1 MDIRVHACYHSV
13 FQRDLESDAHVFVY
27 HHPISRRV
35 TFFRPVH
42 FVHRVAHKATEVL
55 RRTLGTGWEH
65 SPEFIRDLSIIFYE
79 CDVDKNCCLT
89 WNNGEIRTFLHTVCD
104 RYHLPRLEERVIY
117 DMYRAFDHDSSH
129 SLDFAEA
136 QHLAHAMV
144 NTLLAATDCV
154 DHSKEGTR
162 NIDSSEIYMALAS
175 DEVQTGDDVQDNLR
189 EDTVAVAVES
199 RVSLGGI
206 PTEFKGI
213 SDMRTFD
220 DIPQASF
227 PRHETHNKYA
237 SDHSIVNAM
246 NFGHTILLRGRW
258 IVEKC
263 SCKEKF
269 VLSRRQ
275 DMPADAYWRPGE
287 LRPST
292 AAGHLLDDE
301 GLVKVVAIS
310 YCWWTPQHPDPN
322 GEQLMTIAAVLKSF
336 LDTVGNCAVFID
348 FCSFFQ
354 KPHATLQEKTSF
366 RCGLADVNLWYAH
379 PSTMVVRLTYV
390 PRNVRKYAV
399 RGWPVFEKLTSEM
412 TNQRGEVILVQEPMC
427 ECDWFQLLGT
437 GVALRDPP
445 TTPQTF
451 SKMVQ
456 KLVFTNGAD
465 RDLVVRKYEE
475 TYRDVMASLEDL
487 KLSDVGWDDDD
498 VTYLAKALQDMSS
511 LQEIQ
516 LNLNLFGDRGAQ
528 EIALSLWDG
537 PPVRVLGLQANS
549 IADMGVTYFS
559 RSLPHMPALREL
571 RLTMNRVGDAGAV
584 AIAEALPLAGCG
596 LQQLCLG
603 CNVIGNEGAFAFI
616 RALESGVSLRTLA
629 LNKNRIECTTQL
641 SESWAQHGK
650 EATQLNVARQHVAVD
665 ETDSQKFVHHM
676 SHVAHVEREI
686 ANEEAREVSE
696 QESEG
701 GPVVKRVRG
710 RPGSSTIDPQE
721 HTVMFNRFSSVGAPK
736 MLTTSGVLYFEVEV
750 LDIDGMS
757 QVGFA
762 SELFILASEETI
774 EGVGDDMESW
784 AVDGT
789 NCCALHDVAKDWTC
803 SWVVGD
809 VVGLAANVDV
819 GKIAVSK
826 NGCWSDEEGVGVVF
840 HSKSICQGVYPAFYG
855 LGQKLRFNLDGNVH
869 GPFKH
874 EAPMAELWTCH
885 AQRLTSAWWRIRAR
899 ARDLHARAEKEDG
912 GSPSGSPSDDLSRA
926 LTSRFVLPTGLVRN

>member
-1 MDIRVHACYHSV
+1 MDIPVHACYHSV
-13 FQRDLESDAHVFVY
+13 FQRDVESDTDVFVY

-35 TFFRPVH
+35 TYFWPIH

-55 RRTLGTGWEH
+55 CRTLSPGWEH
-65 SPEFIRDLSIIFYE
+65 SPDFIHDLSIIFYE
-79 CDVDKNCCLT
+79 CDIDKNCCLR
-89 WNNGEIRTFLHTVCD
+89 WNSGEIRTFLHTVCD
-104 RYHLPRLEERVIY
+104 RRHLPRLEERVMY

-144 NTLLAATDCV
+144 NTLLAATECA
-154 DHSKEGTR
+154 DHANQGRR
-162 NIDSSEIYMALAS
+162 NINSSEIYMAPAF
-175 DEVQTGDDVQDNLR
+175 DEVQTGDDVQDNFR
-189 EDTVAVAVES
+189 EDTVAVAVEWRIS
-199 RVSLGGI
+199 SGGI

-213 SDMRTFD
+213 SDMHTFD

-246 NFGHTILLRGRW
+246 NFGHTILLRGSW

-263 SCKEKF
+263 SRKEKF

-287 LRPST
+287 LRTST

-310 YCWWTPQHPDPN
+310 YCWWTPEHPDPD

-336 LDTVGNCAVFID
+336 LEAGTVGNCAVFID
-348 FCSFFQ
+348 FCSLFQ

-366 RCGLADVNLWYAH
+366 KCGLGDVNLWYAH
-379 PSTMVVRLTYV
+379 PSTMVVRLTHV

-412 TNQRGEVILVQEPMC
+412 NNRRGEVILVQETMC
-427 ECDWFQLLGT
+427 ECDWDQLLGT

-475 TYRDVMASLEDL
+475 TYMDVMACLEDL

-511 LQEIQ
+511 LKEIQ
-516 LNLNLFGDRGAQ
+516 LNMNLFGDRGAQ

-537 PPVRVLGLQANS
+537 PPVRVLGLQANN
-549 IADMGVTYFS
+549 IADMGVTYLS
-559 RSLPHMPALREL
+559 RSLPHMPYLREL
-571 RLTMNRVGDAGAV
+571 HLTMNHVGDAGAV
-584 AIAEALPLAGCG
+584 AIADALPLAGCG

-603 CNVIGNEGAFAFI
+603 CNQIGNEGAFAFI

-650 EATQLNVARQHVAVD
+650 ESTQLNVARQHVAVD

-676 SHVAHVEREI
+676 SHVAHVQREI
-686 ANEEAREVSE
+686 ANGEAREVNE
-696 QESEG
+696 QERCG

-710 RPGSSTIDPQE
+710 RPGSATIDPQE
-721 HTVMFNRFSSVGAPK
+721 HTVTFNRFSSVGAPQ
-736 MLTTSGVLYFEVEV
+736 MLAKSGVLYFEVEV

-762 SELFILASEETI
+762 SESFILASEETI

-803 SWVVGD
+803 NWVVGD

-826 NGCWSDEEGVGVVF
+826 NGCWLDEEGVGVVF
-840 HSKSICQGVYPAFYG
+840 HSLSICKGVYPAFYG

-874 EAPMAELWTCH
+874 EAPMAELWTCD
-885 AQRLTSAWWRIRAR
+885 AQRLTTAWWRILAR

-912 GSPSGSPSDDLSRA
+912 GGPSDALSRA
-926 LTSRFVLPTGLVRN
+926 LTSRSVLPAALVRN